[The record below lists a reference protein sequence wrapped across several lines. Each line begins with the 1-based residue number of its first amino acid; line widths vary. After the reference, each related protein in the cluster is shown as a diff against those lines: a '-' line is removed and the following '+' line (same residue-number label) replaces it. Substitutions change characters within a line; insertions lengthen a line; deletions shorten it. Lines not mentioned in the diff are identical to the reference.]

1 MFASLSRGWAMT
13 KTSFGVLKLDKEIL
27 ALPLMAAVL
36 MVVAVIGL
44 GFGAF
49 GIGVDGGLTFYLAL
63 FAIYV
68 VVYAIAIFFNVAVI
82 EMATI
87 RFNGGDPVLKDGL
100 TKAWSKLGRI
110 IQWAIVAATVG
121 LIFRILRD
129 QAKDNFLAQI
139 LLGLMEGAWNFVT
152 FFAVPIAVYRDVGP
166 IGAIKG
172 STSLVKRTFGE
183 TATGIVTTGLLFFVL
198 GLLGLIPLFIGFA
211 LGGVLAFVFFAI
223 AVVYW
228 ISLAAVN
235 SAIDGILVAGL
246 YKYANEGVMP
256 QAFRDQGVQANN
268 VAW

>member
-1 MFASLSRGWAMT
+1 MFESLSRGWAMT
-13 KTSFGVLKLDKEIL
+13 KTSFQVLKLDKEIL

-36 MVVAVIGL
+36 MVIAVVGL
-44 GFGAF
+44 GYGAF
-49 GIGVDGGLTFYLAL
+49 GVLEGAGAVQYLAL

-68 VVYAIAIFFNVAVI
+68 VVYFIAIFFNAAVI

-100 TKAWSKLGRI
+100 RKAWSKKMRI
-110 IQWAIVAATVG
+110 FQWAMVAATVG

-166 IGAIKG
+166 IDAIKG
-172 STSLVKRTFGE
+172 STGLMKRTFGE
-183 TATGIVTTGLLFFVL
+183 SITGIATTGIVFFVL
-198 GLLGLIPLFIGFA
+198 GLLGLIPLAIGFVLGGGWFIGM
-211 LGGVLAFVFFAI
+211 LVV

-228 ISLAAVN
+228 IALGAVN
-235 SAIDGILVAGL
+235 TAIDGILVAAL
-246 YKYANEGVMP
+246 YKYANEGVLP
-256 QAFRDQGVQANN
+256 QAFREQGIQADQ

>member
-13 KTSFGVLKLDKEIL
+13 KTSFKVLKLDKEIL
-27 ALPLMAAVL
+27 ALPLMSAVL

-49 GIGVDGGLTFYLAL
+49 GIGANGGLLFYAAL

-68 VVYAIAIFFNVAVI
+68 VVYGIAIFFNAAVI

-100 TKAWSKLGRI
+100 KKSWSKLGRI
-110 IQWAIVAATVG
+110 MQWAVVAATVG

-129 QAKDNFLAQI
+129 QAKDNFLAHL
-139 LLGLMEGAWNFVT
+139 LLGLMEGAWNIVT
-152 FFAVPIAVYRDVGP
+152 YFAVPIAIYRDVGP
-166 IGAIKG
+166 IDAIKG
-172 STSLVKRTFGE
+172 STGLVKRTFGE
-183 TATGIVTTGLLFFVL
+183 SIGGIVTTGLVFFLL
-198 GLLGLIPLFIGFA
+198 GLLGLIPLFLGFMIGGIFGLVLFA
-211 LGGVLAFVFFAI
+211 A

-228 ISLAAVN
+228 IALMAIN
-235 SAIDGILVAGL
+235 SAVDGILVAAL
-246 YKYANEGVMP
+246 FKYANEGVLP
-256 QAFRDQGVQANN
+256 QAFTDQGVRADS